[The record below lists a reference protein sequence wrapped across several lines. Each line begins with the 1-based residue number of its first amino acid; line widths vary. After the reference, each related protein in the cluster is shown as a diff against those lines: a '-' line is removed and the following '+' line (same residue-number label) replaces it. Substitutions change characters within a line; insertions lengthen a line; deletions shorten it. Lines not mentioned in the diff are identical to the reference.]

1 MNPQLL
7 LDLLDRAL
15 TEELGLVV
23 DTNNPHRMA
32 TDLHTVKAGNAK
44 YAMIE
49 ISVPSTPNT
58 VMLVK
63 KSVELNEPV
72 WGEPGDLPDV

>member
-15 TEELGLVV
+15 IEELGLVV
-23 DTNNPHRMA
+23 DTPNPKALELRLHDIRKGRPEYA
-32 TDLHTVKAGNAK
+32 T
-44 YAMIE
+44 IQ

-58 VMLVK
+58 IMLVK
-63 KSVELNEPV
+63 KSVELNELV
-72 WGEPGDLPDV
+72 WDEPGDLPDV